1 MSEKKVCSHCHQ
13 SYAKLFEVEIGGE
26 YKAFCC
32 KGCEGVYRFLHEGGY
47 GDFYELLGDKTLKPP
62 KEKKEN
68 LSYFDSDGFK
78 QSFLFKIFALLQIIF
93 MYLHLYF
100 FVGKDVAFHEWR
112 TKIKYILNHPSID
125 DLRDA
130 DEFDEEV
137 DIK

>member
-26 YKAFCC
+26 CKAFCC

-78 QSFLFKIFALLQIIF
+78 QSFLFKNDQGFMQVSFVIDGIFCSACIDLLERALS
-93 MYLHLYF
+93 
-100 FVGKDVAFHEWR
+100 
-112 TKIKYILNHPSID
+112 SID
-125 DLRDA
+125 WIYDFSKINLYD
-130 DEFDEEV
+130 
-137 DIK
+137 